1 MRKLGSIIIILFL
14 CIAWGS
20 ADAQLS
26 RKRIRKNNKR
36 IANFKG
42 RKTHFAKEKRY
53 NYLALSLNAFNY
65 FGDLAPLNK
74 TASTDISLT
83 RPAIGVMFGHRFGP
97 FYSLRASFTYGT
109 IRGNDFNSADPG
121 DADARFRYVRNL
133 HFRNRIKEL
142 TVVGVFDLFKNE
154 STYISRVEWTPYA
167 FTGITVFHHNPQAI
181 APEFDLQGNPLPEA
195 GEWVDLQPLGTEG
208 QFADLEEGD
217 VNAGIEE
224 YSKIQIAIPLGIG
237 VRYRLNQVFDL
248 SFEMSFRY
256 LFTDYIDDVSQNY
269 VDLGVFDSE
278 LAKAL
283 SYRSNELTDAVS
295 GDERDLSNE
304 NISPINSN
312 RLTYVG
318 RDGQTYNVVSG
329 YGSEF
334 LNNKRGGSD
343 DNDMYFVT
351 TLKVAYIIGATFRRA
366 KFR

>member
-1 MRKLGSIIIILFL
+1 MRKFGPLIL
-14 CIAWGS
+14 IAIFFIGLHS
-20 ADAQLS
+20 AEAQLN
-26 RKRIRKNNKR
+26 RKQIKRNNKR
-36 IANFKG
+36 IANYKG
-42 RKTHFAKEKRY
+42 RKTNFAKEKRY

-74 TASTDISLT
+74 TASTNISLT
-83 RPAIGVMFGHRFGP
+83 RPAIGVMFGHRLGP
-97 FYSLRASFTYGT
+97 FYALRASFTYGT
-109 IRGNDFNSADPG
+109 IRGNDFESADVG
-121 DADARFRYVRNL
+121 DSEARFRYVRNL

-142 TVVGVFDLFKNE
+142 SVVGVFDMFRNE
-154 STYISRVEWTPYA
+154 STFISRVDWTPYA
-167 FTGITVFHHNPQAI
+167 FVGVTVFHHNPQAI

-217 VNAGIEE
+217 ANAGIEE
-224 YSKIQIAIPLGIG
+224 YSKIQIAIPLGVGI
-237 VRYRLNQVFDL
+237 RYRLNQVFDL

-269 VDLGVFDSE
+269 VDLGALDSE

-295 GDERDLSNE
+295 GDQRDLSNE
-304 NISPINSN
+304 NINPIISN
-312 RLTYVG
+312 DLRYRG

-334 LNNKRGGSD
+334 IDNKRGGSD